1 VHDLHTPFFNYELVK
16 RALTFGIE
24 GSDAQRELIS
34 RLLSLLYGEQSTH
47 AVGHLVGTAGG
58 SLGHVESRGW
68 TPRSGAGAPGVLRHE
83 LAAPLLSAP
92 WGTYGRCRGA
102 YRPSCPR

>member
-34 RLLSLLYGEQSTH
+34 RLLSLLYGEQNTPAVEQSVGCGMRLPCTYRGCRRAVSAGLTH
-47 AVGHLVGTAGG
+47 PTH
-58 SLGHVESRGW
+58 S
-68 TPRSGAGAPGVLRHE
+68 PPAPPFPFPQ
-83 LAAPLLSAP
+83 A
-92 WGTYGRCRGA
+92 WI
-102 YRPSCPR
+102 